1 MGVACDVPGTEDRH
15 DTTAVPE
22 EPDSSIEDGIPDGPD
37 PTRVAREL
45 TGIPWQLLSGRVGGS
60 LLPLVAGHP
69 ITLTLFEREVGGWA
83 PCNEYSVEM
92 SRSGSEIDLA
102 PEFLSTAIGCAPEVM
117 ESESSYLNALLGV
130 DTLATTSDQ
139 MTLTGE
145 RVELVFVPA
154 PPATA
159 EDMTGTVWVLTRL
172 IQGETVSNA
181 AGDRATLELFSDQ
194 SMLGSTGCRSV
205 HGRYAVS
212 GAEVLVTEL
221 AANGECP
228 ADLRD
233 QDSHV
238 LTVLG
243 DGFRA
248 ALTGPVE
255 LILTTTGRQGLVYRH
270 QG

>member
-1 MGVACDVPGTEDRH
+1 MGVACDSPGTEDGH
-15 DTTAVPE
+15 DTTTVFE
-22 EPDSSIEDGIPDGPD
+22 ESASSIEEGIADGPD
-37 PTRVAREL
+37 PTSVAREP
-45 TGIPWQLLSGRVGGS
+45 TGIPWRLMSGRVGGS
-60 LLPLVAGHP
+60 LLPLVDGHP
-69 ITLTLFEREVGGWA
+69 ITLTLFEKEVGGWA

-102 PEFLSTAIGCAPEVM
+102 PELLSTAIGCAHEVM
-117 ESESSYLNALLGV
+117 ESEHSYLDALLGV
-130 DTLATTSDQ
+130 DTLATSSDQ

-145 RVELVFVPA
+145 GVELAFVPV
-154 PPATA
+154 PPATVG
-159 EDMTGTVWVLTRL
+159 DLTGKVWALTRL

-181 AGDRATLELFSDQ
+181 TGDRATLELFSDQ
-194 SMLGSTGCRSV
+194 SMLGSTGCRSL

-212 GAEVLVTEL
+212 GEEVLVTEL

-228 ADLRD
+228 ADLRG
-233 QDSHV
+233 QDSQV
-238 LTVLG
+238 LSVLG

-255 LILTTTGRQGLVYRH
+255 LILTSTGGQGLVYRN

>member
-1 MGVACDVPGTEDRH
+1 
-15 DTTAVPE
+15 
-22 EPDSSIEDGIPDGPD
+22 
-37 PTRVAREL
+37 
-45 TGIPWQLLSGRVGGS
+45 
-60 LLPLVAGHP
+60 
-69 ITLTLFEREVGGWA
+69 
-83 PCNEYSVEM
+83 
-92 SRSGSEIDLA
+92 
-102 PEFLSTAIGCAPEVM
+102 M
-117 ESESSYLNALLGV
+117 ESERSYLNALLGV
-130 DTLATTSDQ
+130 DTLATSSDQ

-145 RVELVFVPA
+145 GVELVFVPA
-154 PPATA
+154 PPATVG
-159 EDMTGTVWVLTRL
+159 DLTGTVWVLTRL

-194 SMLGSTGCRSV
+194 SILGSTGCRSL
-205 HGRYAVS
+205 HGSYSVS

-238 LTVLG
+238 LSVLG

-255 LILTTTGRQGLVYRH
+255 LILTSTGGQGLVYRY

>member
-1 MGVACDVPGTEDRH
+1 MGVACDSPGTGDRH

-22 EPDSSIEDGIPDGPD
+22 QPDFSIQDGSADGLD
-37 PTRVAREL
+37 PTRVAWEP
-45 TGIPWQLLSGRVGGS
+45 TGVPWRLLSGRVGGS
-60 LLPLVAGHP
+60 LLPLVDGYP

-102 PEFLSTAIGCAPEVM
+102 PEFLSTAKGCAHEVM
-117 ESESSYLNALLGV
+117 ESERSYLNALLGV
-130 DTLATTSDQ
+130 DTLATSSDQ
-139 MTLTGE
+139 LTLTGE
-145 RVELVFVPA
+145 DVELVFGPA
-154 PPATA
+154 PPATVG
-159 EDMTGTVWVLTRL
+159 DLTGTVWALTRL

-181 AGDRATLELFSDQ
+181 AGARATLELFSDQ
-194 SMLGSTGCRSV
+194 SMLGSTGCRSL

-212 GAEVLVTEL
+212 GEEVLVTEL

-238 LTVLG
+238 LSVLG

-255 LILTTTGRQGLVYRH
+255 LILTSTGGQGLVYRY

>member
-1 MGVACDVPGTEDRH
+1 MAVACDSPGTEDRH

-22 EPDSSIEDGIPDGPD
+22 EPDSSIEDGIADGPD
-37 PTRVAREL
+37 TTRLAWDL
-45 TGIPWQLLSGRVGGS
+45 TGVPWQLLSGHVDGS
-60 LLPLVAGHP
+60 PLPLVDGHP
-69 ITLTLFEREVGGWA
+69 ITLTLFEREIGGWA

-92 SRSGSEIDLA
+92 SRSGPEIDLA
-102 PEFLSTAIGCAPEVM
+102 PEFLSTAQGCAPDIM

-130 DTLATTSDQ
+130 DTLATNSDQ

-145 RVELVFVPA
+145 GVELVFVQA
-154 PPATA
+154 PPATVG
-159 EDMTGTVWVLTRL
+159 DLTGTVWALTRL

-194 SMLGSTGCRSV
+194 SMLGSTGCRSL

-221 AANGECP
+221 AATGECP

-238 LTVLG
+238 LAVLG

-255 LILTTTGRQGLVYRH
+255 LILTTTGGQGLVYRY